1 MSNNIQIQISP
12 SIIAS
17 DLTTLGNDVASF
29 DPAIIDLLHIDVM
42 DGHFVPNLTFGPGYI
57 KKLMAHTNIPLDI
70 HLMIENSDVAI
81 AQYLEIKPRYLTI
94 HYESSRFPIRL
105 LSLIRNSGILAGL
118 SVNPATPVA
127 SIKNILP
134 YLDLVLIMSVD
145 PGFYG
150 QKFLDIALSKI
161 VELKNIIHQMNLE
174 KQIVIQVDG
183 GITEENIAAVVKAG
197 AGIIVAGNSAFSGG
211 NVNENV
217 LNLKK
222 AAGSQ

>member
-1 MSNNIQIQISP
+1 MSNNTHVQISP
-12 SIIAS
+12 SIIAA

-70 HLMIENSDVAI
+70 HLMIENPDVAI
-81 AQYLEIKPRYLTI
+81 AQYLELKPRYLTI
-94 HYESSRFPIRL
+94 HYESTRFPIRL
-105 LSLIRNSGILAGL
+105 LSLIRNSGILAGM
-118 SVNPATPVA
+118 SVNPATPIA
-127 SIKNILP
+127 TIKDILP

-150 QKFLDIALSKI
+150 QKFLDIALTKI
-161 VELKNIIHQMNLE
+161 RELKDSIISLKLE
-174 KQIVIQVDG
+174 NHIMIQVDG
-183 GITEENIAAVVKAG
+183 GITENNIASVIRAG
-197 AGIIVAGNSAFSGG
+197 ADIIVAGNAAFSGT

-217 LNLKK
+217 MNLKK
-222 AAGSQ
+222 AALR